1 MISPPAPSAR
11 LLADPTASRPGMR
24 LAAFAVGQGAIA
36 FGLVALGFVALFV
49 FALWPDSGE
58 MRSPGAAFR
67 PALTVVAPHTAPVEV
82 PRLVRA
88 DWNGTAIAA
97 ADGEI
102 APDPALPMPSAQAV
116 PVPGSVPA
124 SFREARL
131 VPPASAPFA
140 SPLRPPRAA

>member
-1 MISPPAPSAR
+1 M
-11 LLADPTASRPGMR
+11 ASQTDRR
-24 LAAFAVGQGAIA
+24 LAAVVAGQGLVV
-36 FGLVALGFVALFV
+36 FGLMALGFVALFV
-49 FALWPDSGE
+49 LALWPTSPE

-67 PALTVVAPHTAPVEV
+67 PSLTVMAPHTAPVEA

-102 APDPALPMPSAQAV
+102 APDPALPMPTVQTV

-124 SFREARL
+124 PFREARMVL
-131 VPPASAPFA
+131 PTSAPSAF
-140 SPLRPPRAA
+140 PLRPPRTA